1 LPRTEPERGT
11 DDQGRPGRG
20 CGRGRFVLSLA
31 RAGLV
36 VLLIEGNLVGRECKE
51 PGRCET
57 SGRRAQG
64 GCLGDGGR
72 GRTRPRGEM
81 PGGGAG
87 SLRSQGI
94 RMGQP
99 GGRTAHH
106 PVQAGREPREVKHLS
121 TARRREDSPSSGERT
136 GRSPNL
142 GGVRASRRCRSGGR
156 TDCMEGATDPSPWLV
171 TSAERHWNGRPER
184 VRAP

>member
-1 LPRTEPERGT
+1 M
-11 DDQGRPGRG
+11 RP
-20 CGRGRFVLSLA
+20 LLA

-36 VLLIEGNLVGRECKE
+36 SLKEGNLVGRECKE
-51 PGRCET
+51 PGRCKT

-106 PVQAGREPREVKHLS
+106 PAKAGREPREVKHLS
-121 TARRREDSPSSGERT
+121 TARRRDDSLSSGERT

-142 GGVRASRRCRSGGR
+142 CGVRADWRCRMRVGR
-156 TDCMEGATDPSPWLV
+156 ASWRGQSTPRTSTQGERKATG
-171 TSAERHWNGRPER
+171 TGHRRG
-184 VRAP
+184 